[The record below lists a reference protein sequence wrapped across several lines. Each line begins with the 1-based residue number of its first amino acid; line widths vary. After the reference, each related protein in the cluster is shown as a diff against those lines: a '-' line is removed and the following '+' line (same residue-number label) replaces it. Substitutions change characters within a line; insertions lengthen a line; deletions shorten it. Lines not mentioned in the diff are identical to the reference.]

1 MGITILTS
9 NMLYT
14 GEKARKFRNLNK
26 KKKKKE
32 KIIKLLSLG
41 ELKTYFSQIAL
52 GSKSNSKVQL

>member
-9 NMLYT
+9 NMLDT

-26 KKKKKE
+26 TKK